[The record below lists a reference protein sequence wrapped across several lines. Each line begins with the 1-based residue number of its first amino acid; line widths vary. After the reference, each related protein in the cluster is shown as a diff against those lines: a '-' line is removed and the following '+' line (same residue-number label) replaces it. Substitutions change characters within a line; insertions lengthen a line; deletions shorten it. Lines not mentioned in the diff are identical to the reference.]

1 MKVYNQSKTEIL
13 QEYDLSLGKL
23 VDDTIEIPEVTAIE
37 EQSHYEVVNVSSI
50 GGRELEKVID
60 VEGREYQPAHT
71 EDILV
76 YIPYTAEEL
85 EEIELNKLREQ
96 REYEC
101 FSIINRGELWY
112 ARLTNEQRQEL
123 NTWYNAWL
131 DVTET
136 KIIPERPKWLGV

>member
-37 EQSHYEVVNVSSI
+37 EQYHFETKNVFAN
-50 GGRELEKVID
+50 GGREIEKVVD
-60 VEGREYQPAHT
+60 VEGREYEPAHT
-71 EDILV
+71 EDILI
-76 YIPYTAEEL
+76 YIPYTAKEL

-112 ARLTNEQRQEL
+112 ARLTEQQKQEL
-123 NTWYNAWL
+123 DVWYQAWL
-131 DVTET
+131 DVTDT
-136 KIIPERPKWLGV
+136 KIIPTKPSWIN